1 MLVVVVDYVVLGCVD
16 VGLSILLQ
24 LALFYELL
32 FTFSSWPLFPSSW
45 ICLPI
50 HNNSFCLADCSM
62 ITGSDFGSSHL
73 SNADGDGFSLGGH
86 DHNLF
91 SNVDATVVSQDAWD
105 HELSTIA
112 DGVD

>member
-1 MLVVVVDYVVLGCVD
+1 
-16 VGLSILLQ
+16 
-24 LALFYELL
+24 
-32 FTFSSWPLFPSSW
+32 
-45 ICLPI
+45 
-50 HNNSFCLADCSM
+50 M